1 MEIVVLRRQPLISTK
16 LRLQMCYMVIPFG
29 RFLFNKEK
37 YYLAYFLIQ
46 ATMDFSGWPR
56 LPEITSFSS
65 TTYRKNRQERT
76 CQKILIPWYWD
87 GSQRGT
93 LRGLSKHSIK
103 SFRKSEIKSTLYV
116 HSVRRYINSRRN
128 LVQIAR
134 PCTPVTIFSVF
145 AELLYKHW
153 NEGKLHFNLTITL
166 TLSMLVSVRGS

>member
-1 MEIVVLRRQPLISTK
+1 MEIVVWRRQPLISKK
-16 LRLQMCYMVIPFG
+16 LRLQMCFMVIPFG
-29 RFLFNKEK
+29 RFLFNKKK
-37 YYLAYFLIQ
+37 YYLADFLIQ

-103 SFRKSEIKSTLYV
+103 SFSYS
-116 HSVRRYINSRRN
+116 
-128 LVQIAR
+128 
-134 PCTPVTIFSVF
+134 
-145 AELLYKHW
+145 
-153 NEGKLHFNLTITL
+153 FNLFDRQHSTPDQQFCSPFLLPTL
-166 TLSMLVSVRGS
+166 FYFCFDLGVWHFWPLKMFLLANCTFRQLLII